1 MVIEQSAAKTRIAI
15 IGAGMAGLT
24 CARQLTEHGF
34 RPTVFEKSR
43 GLGGRL
49 ATRRAGDGLTFDHGA
64 QYVTARS
71 AAFRRALQAA
81 EEAGAVAEWHPR
93 CDGRFAATQDTWYVG
108 APAMNALI
116 KPLARDIDVRLTS
129 EVSAV
134 RRERDAWQL
143 VSPTGDDGER
153 FDIVVCTAPA
163 PQAGRLLAS
172 EPAVAA
178 ALAEVEIA
186 PCWALMLR
194 FAAAVE
200 ASLDVRRFEAGDIA
214 WIARNGSKPGR
225 EPGPECWVVHAGP
238 EWSRRHL
245 ELERE
250 RVADMMVE
258 MLPQAF
264 GVPLPEIETASAHR
278 WRFARTTAPFG
289 APFLSFAEG
298 TLFLGGDWCLGA
310 RVESAFESG
319 RAIARALGAA
329 AGACDERA

>member
-1 MVIEQSAAKTRIAI
+1 MVIERRTAKTRIAI

-49 ATRRAGDGLTFDHGA
+49 ATRRAGDGVAFDHGA

-71 AAFRRALQAA
+71 ATFRRALQDAA
-81 EEAGAVAEWHPR
+81 DAGATAEWRPGL
-93 CDGRFAATQDTWYVG
+93 DAGPAPTQDTWYVG
-108 APAMNALI
+108 VPAMNALV
-116 KPLARDIDVRLTS
+116 KPLAKGIDVRLTT
-129 EVSAV
+129 EASAV
-134 RRERDAWQL
+134 RRERDAWQ
-143 VSPTGDDGER
+143 VVGPTGDAGEP

-163 PQAGRLLAS
+163 PQARRLLAS

-200 ASLDVRRFEAGDIA
+200 ASADVRRFEAGDIA

-225 EPGPECWVVHAGP
+225 VPGPECWVVHASP

-250 RVADMMVE
+250 RVAGMMVE

-264 GVPLPEIETASAHR
+264 GVPLPEIETALAHR
-278 WRFARTTAPFG
+278 WRFARTTAPLG

-310 RVESAFESG
+310 RVECAFESG
-319 RAIARALGAA
+319 RAIAREL
-329 AGACDERA
+329 AGATAEPS

>member
-1 MVIEQSAAKTRIAI
+1 MVIGQRAAKTRIAI

-24 CARQLTEHGF
+24 CARQLFEHGF

-49 ATRRAGDGLTFDHGA
+49 ATRRAGDGIAFDHGA

-71 AAFRRALQAA
+71 AAFRQALQTAEDLGAAA
-81 EEAGAVAEWHPR
+81 EWRPRPGAGP
-93 CDGRFAATQDTWYVG
+93 AATQDTWYVG
-108 APAMNALI
+108 APAMNALV
-116 KPLARDIDVRLTS
+116 KPLDQGVDVRLTT
-129 EVSAV
+129 ELSAV
-134 RRERDAWQL
+134 RREREARQ
-143 VSPTGDDGER
+143 VVGPRGDDGER
-153 FDIVVCTAPA
+153 FDVVVCTAPA
-163 PQAGRLLAS
+163 PQACRLLAS

-194 FAAAVE
+194 F
-200 ASLDVRRFEAGDIA
+200 DVRRFEAEDIA

-245 ELERE
+245 ELERDQ
-250 RVADMMVE
+250 VAGMMVE
-258 MLPQAF
+258 MLPEAF
-264 GVPLPEIETASAHR
+264 GGPLPDIETAQAHR
-278 WRFARTTAPFG
+278 WRFARTTAPLG
-289 APFLSFAEG
+289 APFLSFAES

-310 RVESAFESG
+310 RVECAFESG
-319 RAIARALGAA
+319 RAIAQALGAA
-329 AGACDERA
+329 EGA

>member
-1 MVIEQSAAKTRIAI
+1 MVIGQRAAKTRIAI

-24 CARQLTEHGF
+24 CAQQLAERGF

-49 ATRRAGDGLTFDHGA
+49 ATRRAGDGIAFDHGA

-71 AAFRRALQAA
+71 AAFRQALRVAEDAGAAA
-81 EEAGAVAEWHPR
+81 EWRPR
-93 CDGRFAATQDTWYVG
+93 PGGGPAATQDTWYVG
-108 APAMNALI
+108 APAMNALV
-116 KPLARDIDVRLTS
+116 KPLAEGIDVRLRS

-134 RRERDAWQL
+134 RREKDAWQ
-143 VSPTGDDGER
+143 VFGPTGEDGER
-153 FDIVVCTAPA
+153 FDVVVCTAPA

-200 ASLDVRRFEAGDIA
+200 ASFDVRRFEAEDIA

-225 EPGPECWVVHAGP
+225 EPGPECWVVHAGS

-245 ELERE
+245 ELERDQ
-250 RVADMMVE
+250 VAGVMVE
-258 MLPQAF
+258 MLPEAF
-264 GVPLPEIETASAHR
+264 GEPLPDIETAQAHR
-278 WRFARTTAPFG
+278 WRFARTTAPLG
-289 APFLSFAEG
+289 APFLSFAES

-310 RVESAFESG
+310 RVECAFESG
-319 RAIARALGAA
+319 RAIANAIS
-329 AGACDERA
+329 